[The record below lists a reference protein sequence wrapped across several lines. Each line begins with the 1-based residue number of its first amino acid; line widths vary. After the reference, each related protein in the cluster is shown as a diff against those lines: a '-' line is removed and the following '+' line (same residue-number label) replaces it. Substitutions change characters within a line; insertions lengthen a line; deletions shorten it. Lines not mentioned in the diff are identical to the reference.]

1 MNTLSEYQTV
11 PLTNVARAANRKDFS
26 IAGSQYQ
33 SRNYGES
40 NPRKGSRRA
49 KKLVRRPQIVDF
61 EVFSGEY
68 WPSFPTK
75 LTKTISPTLVFM
87 EIIGVIKGSACRFGK
102 FSALTRDEY
111 RQDGYKISPVT
122 VDRDIV
128 YDLYQHY
135 EKRKGQHSDV
145 DDIDRA
151 RSVLEAILN
160 NPELKQR
167 IEGAFDEIYVD
178 GRISFPAVPPLS

>member
-1 MNTLSEYQTV
+1 MV
-11 PLTNVARAANRKDFS
+11 RATNRKDFS
-26 IAGSQYQ
+26 ITGQRRGPSAGKNSHM
-33 SRNYGES
+33 
-40 NPRKGSRRA
+40 GSRRV
-49 KKLVRRPQIVDF
+49 KRLVRRSQIVDF

-75 LTKTISPTLVFM
+75 LTKTISPSLAFM

-111 RQDGYKISPVT
+111 RDGGYNISPVNI
-122 VDRDIV
+122 DRDV
-128 YDLYQHY
+128 LYDIFQYY
-135 EKRKGQHSDV
+135 EKRKAEFSDV

-151 RSVLEAILN
+151 RCVLEAILN

-178 GRISFPAVPPLS
+178 GMIYLPGASYY